1 MEWFLYQFF
10 PIFLFSYI
18 GRIIYIYIYIVFEA
32 IDTFYNILYTFLVP
46 ANADRKYGKMMSRC
60 CLGLVRKRKRG
71 SLMKAAI
78 NPCPAWII
86 PWQTWPPAQDGV
98 LQIYTSLARP
108 FASPITPIIGLSIF
122 SLPFSVLPYLPRHTT
137 YTRTRKWIL

>member
-1 MEWFLYQFF
+1 MIFISIFPYFSLVLY
-10 PIFLFSYI
+10 
-18 GRIIYIYIYIVFEA
+18 RKNHIYIYIAFEA

-78 NPCPAWII
+78 NPCPA
-86 PWQTWPPAQDGV
+86 
-98 LQIYTSLARP
+98 
-108 FASPITPIIGLSIF
+108 
-122 SLPFSVLPYLPRHTT
+122 
-137 YTRTRKWIL
+137 